1 MNMMGFAV
9 ISIKHPQSV
18 WQRSMYKHESITPH
32 QPLPYTRSL
41 SCISPC
47 AFLWLAFPFSALNL
61 LELFLSCPSIHVSYP
76 NVRLS
81 DGCGGDKLAFCGEGG
96 KTGEWPSG
104 SFFLTEVG
112 LPLHCPNGSSRHSWL
127 ALVLHRARQLWISG
141 SYYSA
146 CEWVPRPPLSPLPPL
161 HRSPFDL
168 ITYSWGGSRR
178 RRRRRRTELTGGV
191 RH

>member
-1 MNMMGFAV
+1 
-9 ISIKHPQSV
+9 
-18 WQRSMYKHESITPH
+18 MYLPVCFSLTCF
-32 QPLPYTRSL
+32 PLFSL
-41 SCISPC
+41 KSSWII
-47 AFLWLAFPFSALNL
+47 
-61 LELFLSCPSIHVSYP
+61 LSCPSVHVSYP

-81 DGCGGDKLAFCGEGG
+81 DGCGGDKLTFCSEGG
-96 KTGEWPSG
+96 KTGEWLSG

-146 CEWVPRPPLSPLPPL
+146 CEWVPRPPISPLPPL

-168 ITYSWGGSRR
+168 ITHSWGAREWVEEEEGEGEGQS
-178 RRRRRRTELTGGV
+178 
-191 RH
+191 